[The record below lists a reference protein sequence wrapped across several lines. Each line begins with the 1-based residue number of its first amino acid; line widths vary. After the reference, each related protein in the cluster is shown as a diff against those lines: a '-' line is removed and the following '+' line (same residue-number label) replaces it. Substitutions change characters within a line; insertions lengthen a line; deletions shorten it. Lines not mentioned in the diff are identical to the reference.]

1 MKIQTNK
8 EEAQNQQATHGK
20 DSKNLPGKPTDT
32 SSQLP
37 LTVVSKTSGNGGP
50 TLPYL
55 KPKKQQTKT
64 GTEHTD
70 QQAYRELNTA
80 SRNCQ

>member
-8 EEAQNQQATHGK
+8 EEAQNQQATHRK

-37 LTVVSKTSGNGGP
+37 LTVVSKTSGNGDP

-55 KPKKQQTKT
+55 KPKKQQTKM
-64 GTEHTD
+64 GTEHNHR
-70 QQAYRELNTA
+70 QAYQELNTN
-80 SRNCQ
+80 SRSCQ